1 MRSVREIGNAA
12 YKKNVKDALDTLGEV
27 LNLINDKG
35 TTPEYMVDKL
45 VNDLQDA
52 CDNLI
57 LIYGIQ
63 EIKDKI
69 D

>member
-12 YKKNVKDALDTLGEV
+12 FKKNIKDALDTLGEV
-27 LNLINDKG
+27 LSLINDKG
-35 TTPEYMVDKL
+35 TTPEYMVDNIA
-45 VNDLQDA
+45 NDLQDA
-52 CDNLI
+52 CDDLI